1 MQKKSK
7 EDFTVSELAIIK
19 LFWEKQTSLTAAEI
33 IENLPELNLLVN
45 SLYVILRGMMRK
57 GLIDMDGQVRR
68 GKRYAKTYKAII
80 SREDFATL
88 QMYKLFP
95 NVPKRDRFL
104 GILAS
109 MVKLDGDDEETIS
122 LLEEYV
128 QKKRKERE
136 SNGY

>member
-19 LFWEKQTSLTAAEI
+19 LLWEKQDSLTAAEI

-45 SLYVILRGMMRK
+45 SLYVILQGMMRK

-68 GKRYAKTYKAII
+68 GKRYAKTYKAIM
-80 SREDFATL
+80 SREDFATM

-109 MVKLDGDDEETIS
+109 MVKQDGDDEETIA

-128 QKKRKERE
+128 QKKREEQKL
-136 SNGY
+136 NGY

>member
-19 LFWEKQTSLTAAEI
+19 LLWEKHTSLTVAEI

-45 SLYVILRGMMRK
+45 SLYVILQGMMRK
-57 GLIDMDGQVRR
+57 GLIDMDSQVRR
-68 GKRYAKTYKAII
+68 GKRYAKTYKAIM
-80 SREDFATL
+80 SREDFATM

-109 MVKLDGDDEETIS
+109 MVKQDGDDEETIA

-128 QKKRKERE
+128 QRKRKERE
-136 SNGY
+136 L

>member
-19 LFWEKQTSLTAAEI
+19 LLWEKQDSLTAAEI

-45 SLYVILRGMMRK
+45 SLYVIIQGMMRK

-80 SREDFATL
+80 SREDFATM
-88 QMYKLFP
+88 QMYKLHEF
-95 NVPKRDRFL
+95 
-104 GILAS
+104 
-109 MVKLDGDDEETIS
+109 
-122 LLEEYV
+122 
-128 QKKRKERE
+128 Q
-136 SNGY
+136 

>member
-7 EDFTVSELAIIK
+7 DDFTVSELTIIK
-19 LFWEKQTSLTAAEI
+19 LLWEKHTSLTVAEI

-45 SLYVILRGMMRK
+45 SLYVILQGMMRK

-80 SREDFATL
+80 SREDFATM

-95 NVPKRDRFL
+95 DVPKRDRVL
-104 GILAS
+104 GILSS
-109 MVKLDGDDEETIS
+109 MVKQDGDDEETIS

-136 SNGY
+136 S

>member
-19 LFWEKQTSLTAAEI
+19 LLWEKHTSLTVAEI

-45 SLYVILRGMMRK
+45 SLYVILQGMMRK

-80 SREDFATL
+80 SREDFATM

-95 NVPKRDRFL
+95 DVPKRDRVL
-104 GILAS
+104 GILSS
-109 MVKLDGDDEETIS
+109 MVKQDGDDEETIS

-136 SNGY
+136 S